1 MSAEETAFNRQHTD
15 LFTSMKRDKLQS
27 FIILS
32 FLSSLFAT
40 GTASAQTT
48 LTLAPDNIE
57 QVIDALTLDEKAKLL
72 VGAGLGSTIDGV
84 IGIPILGTSR
94 VPGAAGAT
102 QAVKRLGIPDI
113 ILCDGPAGVRIKNYK
128 TTSVPCGISLA
139 SMRDPEMVELIGAL
153 VGNEAKEFGVD
164 VLLAPGMN
172 IMRNPLCGR
181 NYEYFSEDP
190 ELSGYTAAAYI
201 RGVQSQGVGC
211 TAKHFACNNQE
222 TGRKGNDS
230 QVDEQTLRNIYLR
243 PFEIVVKEAQP
254 WTVMTSYNKLN
265 GTYTSESKWLLTDV
279 LRGEWGFDGLVMTD
293 WDDAH
298 DTKAQIAAGNDL
310 LEAGASSQTRDI
322 KKAVNNGTLSID
334 AVNTSVRRLLQL
346 IIKTPTFSGY
356 KYSNAPD
363 LTAHAKLS
371 RLAAAKGCVLLKND
385 DSALPILP
393 NQENASSIALFGAS
407 SYDLIAG
414 GKGSGSVNT
423 PYVVHL
429 SQGLENAGFTLD
441 GVLSTDYTAYA
452 NDDSNRE
459 KGTGITALFGSMG
472 KGALKE
478 KALDVDYIRAAA
490 ERNDLAV
497 ITIGKQSGEEVDR
510 DVDKDFNLTATE
522 RAMLEN
528 VVAEFHALGKRVIVV
543 LNICGVVET
552 ASWKDL
558 PDAILCSWLPGMEGG
573 NAIADV
579 LTGKVIPS
587 GRLPMTFPRSYADVP
602 SQNFGDKSV
611 TKYTEGENMGRR
623 YYDAHPEAVSYP
635 YGYGLT
641 YYDMLLVGDG
651 NGDGRKSIAD
661 LTYLIQLLIDE
672 KSDVRSDINRD
683 GMLNKT
689 DAEALVRELLNLNS
703 K

>member
-1 MSAEETAFNRQHTD
+1 MQIQLRQS
-15 LFTSMKRDKLQS
+15 LVKFSCL
-27 FIILS
+27 L
-32 FLSSLFAT
+32 SLFGA
-40 GTASAQTT
+40 GQASAQTS
-48 LTLAPDNIE
+48 LTLNADNIE
-57 QVIDALTLDEKAKLL
+57 QIINALTLDEKSKLL

-84 IGIPILGTSR
+84 IGFPLPFIGTSR

-102 QAVKRLGIPDI
+102 QPVKRLGIPDI
-113 ILCDGPAGVRIKNYK
+113 ILCDGPAGVRIKDYK

-139 SMRDPEMVELIGAL
+139 SMRDETMVELIGAMI
-153 VGNEAKEFGVD
+153 GNEAKEYGVD

-190 ELSGYTAAAYI
+190 ELTGLTAAAYI

-230 QVDEQTLRNIYLR
+230 RVDEQTLRNVYLR
-243 PFEIVVKEAQP
+243 PFEIVVKEAEP
-254 WTVMTSYNKLN
+254 WTFMTSYNKLN

-279 LRGEWGFDGLVMTD
+279 LRNEWGFSGLVMTD

-298 DTKAQIAAGNDL
+298 DTKKQIAAGNDL
-310 LEAGASSQTRDI
+310 LEAGASSQSRDI
-322 KKAVNNGTLSID
+322 RNAVNNGTLSIND
-334 AVNTSVRRLLQL
+334 VNTSVRRLLNL
-346 IIKTPTFSGY
+346 IVKTPTFQGY

-363 LTAHAKLS
+363 LKAHAQLS

-385 DSALPILP
+385 AQTLPITP
-393 NQENASSIALFGAS
+393 DQEGRDKIALFGAS

-423 PYVVHL
+423 PYVKHIYE
-429 SQGLENAGFTLD
+429 GLESAGFTLD
-441 GVLSTDYTAYA
+441 ATLRQDYIKYAA
-452 NDDSNRE
+452 NDNNRE
-459 KGTGITALFGSMG
+459 KGSGLINLFGSMG

-478 KALDVDYIRAAA
+478 KALTQSYIRAAVQ
-490 ERNDLAV
+490 RNGAAI
-497 ITIGKQSGEEVDR
+497 ITIGKQSGEENDR
-510 DVDKDFNLTATE
+510 DVATSFNLNSTE
-522 RAMLEN
+522 MSLVQT
-528 VVAEFHALGKRVIVV
+528 VVEECHAQSKPVIVV
-543 LNICGVVET
+543 LNICGVIET

-579 LTGKVIPS
+579 LTGKVVPS

-611 TKYTEGENMGRR
+611 TEYSEGENMGRR

-635 YGYGLT
+635 FGYGLT
-641 YYDMLLVGDG
+641 YYDKIAADDVNDDG
-651 NGDGRKSIAD
+651 LKSIGD
-661 LTYLIQLLIDE
+661 LAYLVQLLLDD
-672 KSDVRSDINRD
+672 KSNVRADINRD
-683 GMLNKT
+683 GLLNKN
-689 DAEALVRELLNLNS
+689 DIEALVKKLLNLDPQ
-703 K
+703 